1 MSRLEQHDVGAILR
15 VHDRKFNDLLES
27 KQKWFSYKLKEALQE
42 LVPRFKNHAVVIIEG
57 YAGADIHLYRLK
69 DIPPRTETLIGSKI
83 PYLDLDIVSQ
93 SVIDNSP
100 LLTEFVKI
108 IDFSVEHS
116 NLGGIAF
123 DINPSEVRGDFQKD
137 DEDYGIPDMHREY

>member
-1 MSRLEQHDVGAILR
+1 MSRLEQEDIRA
-15 VHDRKFNDLLES
+15 LLSVYDTQHEELVES
-27 KQKWFSYKLKEALQE
+27 KQRWFSNKLQEALQE
-42 LVPRFKNHAVVIIEG
+42 LAPRFKNHAVVIIEG
-57 YAGADIHLYRLK
+57 YAGADIHLYKLK

-83 PYLDLDIVSQ
+83 PYLDLDTVSQ

-116 NLGGIAF
+116 KLGGIEF
-123 DINPSEVRGDFQKD
+123 NINPSEVRGDYQED
-137 DEDYGIPDMHREY
+137 DGFYGVPDMYRD

>member
-1 MSRLEQHDVGAILR
+1 MSRLKQEDVRAILS
-15 VHDRKFNDLLES
+15 VYDTQNDELTEA
-27 KQKWFSYKLKEALQE
+27 KQRWFSYKLQESLQE
-42 LVPRFKNHAVVIIEG
+42 LAPRFKNHAVVIIEG
-57 YAGADIHLYRLK
+57 YAGADIHLYKLK

-83 PYLDLDIVSQ
+83 PYLDLDSVSQ

-116 NLGGIAF
+116 KLGGIEF
-123 DINPSEVRGDFQKD
+123 DINPSEVRGDYQED
-137 DEDYGIPDMHREY
+137 DDTYGIPDMHREY

>member
-1 MSRLEQHDVGAILR
+1 MSRLEQEDVRAILS
-15 VHDRKFNDLLES
+15 VYDSKFNDMITS
-27 KQKWFSYKLKEALQE
+27 KQKWLSYKLQEALRE
-42 LVPRFKNHAVVIIEG
+42 LAPSFKNHAVVIIEG

-83 PYLDLDIVSQ
+83 PYLDLDTVSQ

-116 NLGGIAF
+116 NINGKEF
-123 DINPSEVRGDFQKD
+123 DINPSEVRGDYQED
-137 DEDYGIPDMHREY
+137 DDTYGIPDMHREY